1 MKYICPVCGF
11 KGLTEPAYDDQG
23 NHSYEICSCCGFQF
37 GFDDYEMMR
46 EDGSYLEPSESIIRL
61 PKKLA
66 RCRCRYFFTRM
77 LPAASAAG

>member
-46 EDGSYLEPSESIIRL
+46 EDGSYLEPSESIIAYRKTGSL
-61 PKKLA
+61 PVPL
-66 RCRCRYFFTRM
+66 FFTRM